1 MKVQIVIPE
10 QVNSILESLQ
20 KAGYEAYVVGGCVRD
35 ALLGREPH
43 DWDITTSALPTEVK
57 NVFPRTVDTG
67 LQHGTV
73 TVLCGGTGYEVTT
86 FRVDGVY
93 EDGRH
98 PKEVTFT
105 PSLKE
110 DLRRRDF
117 TINAMAYNNASG
129 LVDLF
134 GGQQDLENGV
144 VRAVGDPVQRFTE
157 DALRIMRAIRF
168 SAQLGYEIEP
178 GTLKA
183 AEILAPNLQ
192 KISSERIREELEKTL
207 VSDQSPSLLH
217 SGGAHPQER
226 QPGPQG
232 QDIEDYY
239 VFTRH
244 SQAHL
249 SHRG

>member
-168 SAQLGYEIEP
+168 SAQLGYE
-178 GTLKA
+178 TA
-183 AEILAPNLQ
+183 MR
-192 KISSERIREELEKTL
+192 SS
-207 VSDQSPSLLH
+207 
-217 SGGAHPQER
+217 
-226 QPGPQG
+226 PGP
-232 QDIEDYY
+232 
-239 VFTRH
+239 
-244 SQAHL
+244 
-249 SHRG
+249 